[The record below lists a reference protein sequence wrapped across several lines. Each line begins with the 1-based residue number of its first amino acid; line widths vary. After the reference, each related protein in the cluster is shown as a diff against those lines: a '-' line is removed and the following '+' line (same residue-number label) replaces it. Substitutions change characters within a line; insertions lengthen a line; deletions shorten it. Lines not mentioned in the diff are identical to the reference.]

1 MSIKVIE
8 HEFIKISKFTDIKK
22 KIISR
27 EDAEILRNLEI
38 EKKSSMFKWG
48 KNKVS
53 PQQWIGVISLKNT
66 SLEILPKIADSCNE
80 EELMNSLIFMINTV
94 YGLNIKNSIK
104 SKSSILQNGFFE
116 LLINIFL
123 DELNL
128 QLNQGLHKEYRKNTA
143 NLNCIKGSIVFNKH
157 LHKNLFN
164 KNKFYCKYSTLT
176 DDYLLNQIIKA
187 TLVHISRFNIS
198 NKTKSKLNIQLDRLK
213 NISIIYDATS
223 FIDKINFNRNNE
235 RFKNII
241 HYCELF
247 LNNIGS
253 GLNSGDYKINS
264 FLIDMNKLFEEFI
277 YKSYKKIYKNNV
289 IYQSRKNYLLYCCSN
304 PKLKKVNLRPDII
317 VKQDSSNINIIDTKW
332 KIINKFVISSDIY
345 QMNGYIS
352 GIPNVKDIILLF
364 PKNAKNDNIIEDFY
378 IKNNSS
384 NRIKIRTID
393 LLEVGTHKF
402 YTDLQEIIK

>member
-27 EDAEILRNLEI
+27 EDAEILHTLEI
-38 EKKSSMFKWG
+38 EQNLSMFKWG

-80 EELMNSLIFMINTV
+80 QELMGSLIFMINTV
-94 YGLNIKNSIK
+94 YGLNIKHSIK
-104 SKSSILQNGFFE
+104 SKSNLLQNGFFE

-128 QLNQGLHKEYRKNTA
+128 QLNQGLHKEYKKNTS

-176 DDYLLNQIIKA
+176 DDYLLNQIIKT

-198 NKTKSKLNIQLDRLK
+198 NKTKSKLKIQLDRLE
-213 NISIIYDATS
+213 NISVIDDAAS
-223 FIDKINFNRNNE
+223 FIDNLSFNRNNE
-235 RFKNII
+235 RFKNTI

-253 GLNSGDYKINS
+253 GLNSGSYKINS
-264 FLIDMNKLFEEFI
+264 FLIDMNKLFEQFI

-289 IYQSRKNYLLYCCSN
+289 LYQNQNNYLLSCCSN
-304 PKLKKVNLRPDII
+304 PKIQRVNLKPDII
-317 VKQDSSNINIIDTKW
+317 LKKDSSKSIIIDTKW
-332 KIINKFVISSDIY
+332 KILNKFVSSSDIY
-345 QMNGYIS
+345 QMNGYIT
-352 GIPNVKDIILLF
+352 GITNVEDIILLF
-364 PKNAKNDNIIEDFY
+364 PKNVNNDKIIGDFFV
-378 IKNNSS
+378 KNNSS
-384 NRIKIRTID
+384 NKIKIRTIN
-393 LLEVGTHKF
+393 LLEVGTYKF
-402 YTDLQEIIK
+402 YSDLQDIIK